1 MSVAQVLTMIGGV
14 ALLLLL
20 DVVTRRS
27 RYLDPQARPVR
38 AALIGAAALTAAWLA
53 AAYFRGSGLS
63 SERVIQALT
72 LGALWFA
79 AAAGAGVL
87 LRRSAIRAME
97 QRK

>member
-1 MSVAQVLTMIGGV
+1 MPVAQVLTMIGGV

-27 RYLDPQARPVR
+27 RYLDPQA
-38 AALIGAAALTAAWLA
+38 LIGALALAAAWLA
-53 AAYFRGSGLS
+53 AAYFRGSGLT
-63 SERVIQALT
+63 SERVIQAIL
-72 LGALWFA
+72 LGALWFM

-87 LRRSAIRAME
+87 LRRSAIRATE